1 VLADLFAKLEARGL
15 KLACAESLTG
25 GLLASTI
32 VNQSGA
38 SKVFLGGVI
47 AYDTNIKRTL
57 LGVDSDLL
65 DERGPVDPRVAL
77 EMALGVRRA
86 LAKGSFTSEAS
97 IVGIATTGV
106 AGPDNQDG
114 KPVGLVYLAIAGLGE
129 PELLELNLAGDRN
142 TIRESAVSAALEA
155 LSARL

>member
-1 VLADLFAKLEARGL
+1 MLADVFAKLDARGL

-32 VNQSGA
+32 VSQSGA

-47 AYDTNIKRTL
+47 AYDTNIKRTV
-57 LGVDSDLL
+57 LGVAANLL
-65 DERGPVDPRVAL
+65 DERGPVDPQVAIQ
-77 EMALGVRRA
+77 MALGVRRA
-86 LAKGSFTSEAS
+86 FAEGNLTSEAS
-97 IVGIATTGV
+97 IVGMATTGV

-129 PELLELNLAGDRN
+129 PLVLELNLTGDR
-142 TIRESAVSAALEA
+142 TAIRESAVSAALEA